1 MFMTSLGKENCHR
14 GEGGLARR
22 PQEGFA
28 EASVDIEKPELTAR
42 HFGCVSCVFV
52 GVSFR

>member
-1 MFMTSLGKENCHR
+1 MTSLGEEDCHR

-22 PQEGFA
+22 PQAGFA
-28 EASVDIEKPELTAR
+28 VASVDTEKPELTAR
-42 HFGCVSCVFV
+42 HFGFVSCVFV